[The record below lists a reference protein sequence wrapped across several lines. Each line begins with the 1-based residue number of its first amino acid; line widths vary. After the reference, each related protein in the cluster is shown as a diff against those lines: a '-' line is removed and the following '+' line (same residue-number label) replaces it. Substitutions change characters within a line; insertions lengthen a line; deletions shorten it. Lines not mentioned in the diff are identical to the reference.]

1 MSDDQ
6 AAAEKTET
14 AEQPQEGAEQQ
25 SAEAKTFDAD
35 YVKKLRDEAAK
46 YRTEAKSNAQA
57 AQKLAEIEAANQ
69 TEAEKQATRLAEAEE
84 RAKALEV
91 KAARAEV
98 ASEKGVPAQILAGPE
113 DGTPEALAAF
123 AELVIA
129 YTEQAGKPR
138 PPKPD
143 PNQGRPGGAGPK
155 STADSFA
162 DYFRNHLPER

>member
-6 AAAEKTET
+6 TTEAQT

-25 SAEAKTFDAD
+25 AETKTFDAD

-46 YRTEAKSNAQA
+46 YRTEAKANAD
-57 AQKLAEIEAANQ
+57 AANKLKALEDANKS
-69 TEAEKQATRLAEAEE
+69 EADKTAERLAQAEE

-113 DGTPEALAAF
+113 DGTLEALEAF

-155 STADSFA
+155 DPATSFA
-162 DYFRNHLPER
+162 DFFRNNLPER